1 MCKINVRACGGLTN
15 ARWFFFYEI
24 VLNWSQVETKSCSSP
39 LIMDSTKI
47 ETSLLE
53 AAGHSQKISE
63 NYLIRFAIKVML
75 NKIIP

>member
-1 MCKINVRACGGLTN
+1 
-15 ARWFFFYEI
+15 
-24 VLNWSQVETKSCSSP
+24 
-39 LIMDSTKI
+39 MDSTKI